1 MWEKLEFGRE
11 EKIVAA
17 YVVRFFYIGATI
29 IHVFLV
35 GLLLSRKEW
44 WLSLI
49 VTWPA
54 FMCVASW
61 RHMHR
66 WIADNDNRL
75 EAKRE

>member
-1 MWEKLEFGRE
+1 MLEKLEFGR
-11 EKIVAA
+11 KKVVAA
-17 YVVRFFYIGATI
+17 YVVRFFCVGATI

-44 WLSLI
+44 WVSLP
-49 VTWPA
+49 VTWA
-54 FMCVASW
+54 TFMCISSW

-66 WIADNDNRL
+66 WIADNDNRI